1 MEDKNKLQVIN
12 VTGLGLSG
20 KSAITDFLGCFDG
33 VWTPDSSFEFDF
45 FRLHDGL
52 FDFMDLL
59 QNEASQGRVD
69 IGFKKILFLAYKMG
83 VNPSILDLKG
93 NFYSSSQRYNK
104 VFNEKFLIETNDFL
118 MSLVKDSYEAQWPYQ
133 RFIQSNLRTF
143 IEKLLLKINLGFLT
157 KKKIYILERGHL
169 NQKFQSYLTALLK
182 NLDSNSHT
190 FAFNNL
196 SEPYNLN
203 GLFSWVENVKNI
215 TVLRDPR
222 DIYASAKISNSLKD
236 SFLGYEDVNVFIKRY
251 KSNASSIFKGNPEKN
266 LTINFEEF
274 INDHVNFRDRII
286 SFLNFENLNF
296 IESSKFNI
304 SESKKNVFVWENH
317 PELKK
322 DILQIEK
329 DLKNFL
335 I

>member
-1 MEDKNKLQVIN
+1 MEDKNTLQVIN

-20 KSAITDFLGCFDG
+20 KSAVTDFIGCFDG
-33 VWTPDSSFEFDF
+33 VWTPDKSFEFDF

-69 IGFKKILFLAYKMG
+69 IGFKKILLLAYKMG
-83 VNPSILDLKG
+83 VNPSILDFKG

-104 VFNEKFLIETNDFL
+104 AFNEKFLSETNNFL
-118 MSLVKDSYEAQWPYQ
+118 MSLVKDSYKAQWPYQ

-143 IEKLLLKINLGFLT
+143 IEKLLLKINLGTLT
-157 KKKIYILERGHL
+157 KKKIYILERENL

-203 GLFSWVENVKNI
+203 GLFSWIKNVKNI

-222 DIYASAKISNSLKD
+222 DIYASAKIKNNSKD
-236 SFLGYEDVNVFIKRY
+236 SFLGYEDVNLFIERY
-251 KSNASSIFKGNPEKN
+251 KNNVTSVFKGQAERN
-266 LTINFEEF
+266 LIVNFEKF
-274 INDHVNFRDRII
+274 INDHENEKKRITN
-286 SFLNFENLNF
+286 FLNFENLNF
-296 IESSKFNI
+296 IESSKFNL
-304 SESKKNVFVWENH
+304 SESSKNIFVWKNY

-329 DLKNFL
+329 DLKGHL
-335 I
+335 S